1 MAIVKWEPWTDLDL
15 MERRMRRFFD
25 VAGFVPAPLPAAD
38 VYETTATSSSS
49 SRCRATSRRTWSS
62 S

>member
-25 VAGFVPAPLPAAD
+25 LAGFVPAPLPAAD
-38 VYETTATSSSS
+38 V
-49 SRCRATSRRTWSS
+49 
-62 S
+62 